1 MWQWW
6 NWEEDEWTFDA
17 KAKAT
22 CIEVKPTTLPP
33 KPTTL
38 PPKPTT
44 LPPKPTTL
52 PPTPDFC
59 VSGYQCTD
67 CSLTVGYQ
75 GVTYCCNNN
84 CNSGWIN
91 VDPSTNPLC
100 QCGHE

>member
-38 PPKPTT
+38 PP
-44 LPPKPTTL
+44 L
-52 PPTPDFC
+52 PDFC

-91 VDPSTNPLC
+91 VDPTTNPLC